1 MEDGF
6 LLQFLVQTWRLW
18 VLILGSLGLA
28 VFAQWRRG
36 KNAKEE
42 RARKKDAI
50 LPQSKSGAKKETKKR
65 AKKQAKKPAPV
76 EEAPMLFEDNLEDD
90 FPISSPGG
98 SIFDDEDFFSDE
110 EDDSFTIQQESQSE
124 IAEQSAIPQVNEPEE
139 EVVDLA
145 SLLTG
150 MVYETEE
157 LKNYHTI
164 SDVPV
169 AVKLVNERKAIG
181 RELLSILRD
190 ERDARPMVQIDEL
203 VYRTL
208 ENDTEAK
215 KTFAK
220 IMKELSG
227 IILNPDDSPPDGA
240 DISGITFN
248 KMNPKP
254 IDVQVSLG
262 GDTTA
267 REMISIL
274 RDEADAH
281 LIIQIGNT
289 GYRTLV
295 DQKKAKTGFSRIM
308 KELSIAMTTV
318 DDNPPVVPQKEKPVA
333 PPVPSSMSSIFDEV
347 DKIDEVALPG
357 DIRPPKMDDMP
368 DAYKVDRF
376 GRVKVNKVKLEDKAE
391 DLSIADAI
399 EAYLQHKIS
408 ETPEFQKRGIHI
420 RSAFGGGVRIE
431 VDGAKYEFVD
441 EVEDVEA
448 RNFIQ
453 EAIAEWQERH

>member
-6 LLQFLVQTWRLW
+6 LLQFLAQSWRLW
-18 VLILGSLGLA
+18 VLILGSLIIA
-28 VFAQWRRG
+28 VYAQWRRG

-50 LPQSKSGAKKETKKR
+50 LPESKSEAKKETKKR
-65 AKKQAKKPAPV
+65 AKKQSKKAGPV
-76 EEAPMLFEDNLEDD
+76 EEAPMLFDDNLEDD

-98 SIFDDEDFFSDE
+98 SIFDDEDFFSDD
-110 EDDSFTIQQESQSE
+110 EDDNFAVQQESQSE
-124 IAEQSAIPQVNEPEE
+124 E
-139 EVVDLA
+139 VDLA

-150 MVYETEE
+150 MVAETEE
-157 LKNYHTI
+157 SKDYHTI

-169 AVKLVNERKAIG
+169 AVKLINEGKSIG
-181 RELLSILRD
+181 RELLTILRD

-203 VYRTL
+203 AYRTL
-208 ENDTEAK
+208 ENDIEAK

-220 IMKELSG
+220 IMKELSR
-227 IILNPDDSPPDGA
+227 IILNPDDSPPDDA
-240 DISGITFN
+240 DISGVGFN

-254 IDVQVSLG
+254 IDVQVSSG

-274 RDEADAH
+274 RDEADGH

-308 KELSIAMTTV
+308 KELSTAMTTV
-318 DDNPPVVPQKEKPVA
+318 DDNPPAVPQKAKPVA
-333 PPVPSSMSSIFDEV
+333 PPIPSSMSSIFDKI
-347 DKIDEVALPG
+347 DKVDEVALPG

-376 GRVKVNKVKLEDKAE
+376 GRVKVNKIKPEDKVE

-448 RNFIQ
+448 RTFIQ